1 MKRTFTLILFLLPFL
16 MLAQELKSPNGNF
29 KLKFTVE
36 AGQPTYQLALKNNEI
51 IKASTLGLELVDTE
65 DLIDNF
71 EVINTENS
79 TFDETWKPVWG
90 ETSTIRNHYN
100 ELLISL
106 KQKGTERLMII
117 RFRLLV

>member
-1 MKRTFTLILFLLPFL
+1 

-100 ELLISL
+100 ELLISI
-106 KQKGTERLMII
+106 KAKGN
-117 RFRLLV
+117 